1 MVTTMYN
8 NLRYELGGASLEG
21 LIFGILRYFDERNA
35 GVKKKII
42 IKVDFLLLKSRQC
55 NQRCVPLGVSRTYC
69 LIPRML
75 GTRLLV
81 SWLFSVPG
89 RLLKTF

>member
-1 MVTTMYN
+1 M
-8 NLRYELGGASLEG
+8 EG

-81 SWLFSVPG
+81 SWLFVRPG
-89 RLLKTF
+89 KTVENVLKLA